1 MPDQPQSTPP
11 PAPQD
16 PGYRSVRDFLLYG
29 LSLPERALRS
39 AGGILGGTLRESA
52 SLLIPQAFRNS
63 RSYSVMV
70 QQMLD
75 FLAEDVGGVD
85 RPKDPDAPAKI
96 ENFVARKAVGNF
108 VEMAALATLH
118 LSPMML
124 LAVVSD
130 VAYGS
135 KTYLKELAGDLKRR
149 KVIAED
155 STIDS
160 LDDLLGAVASASA
173 SASGAIDS
181 PPLSVDGLKQTI
193 DQTRTAVAKIDPT
206 KVVPQAELKRLWD
219 DIHELAAGQGV
230 SPLAISGAMTLYV
243 LGKIASVGSGAL
255 STVTSA
261 GVLLDRHV
269 IEHYRTGLKNIWQKG
284 IYAALRE
291 TSKPYIEAVW
301 KNFSSQKET
310 ITEGLA
316 SGRLL
321 AEAWRVAHRWLG
333 PRIPQGEVMAVAE
346 SRPAEEH
353 RQRLVLDIEGMHC
366 AGCVAR
372 VEKALAG
379 VPGVLEARVNLVTH
393 QAGVELDPER
403 ATGED
408 LAGAVRASG
417 YSATVLSAGEEPAV
431 SLFEREAREAV
442 GWRRRFFVGAVL
454 LVPLLWLTYIAD
466 WTDLMRLAWQFALA
480 TPLQFY
486 VGWPYLAGAWR
497 GLRHAAANMDTLIAL
512 GTGAAYLAGV
522 WELLRHAFGPPTEH
536 AAMSAMYFADAA
548 MILTFISLGKFLEVK
563 ARGNASQAIRKLLD
577 LSPPEATVLRDGR
590 PERVAVGAV
599 PPGATILIRP
609 GEKIPLDAKVL
620 SGASSADQS
629 WLTGESIPV
638 DKQPGDEI
646 FAGTINLQGSLTAE
660 VLRPAA
666 RSALAQV
673 IDLVRRAQESKTD
686 VGRLADRVVA
696 RFVPVVLAIAA
707 ATLLIWGLAGDWPR
721 GLQCTVAVL
730 VVACPCALGLATPT
744 AVLVASGRGA
754 ENGILI
760 KDAHALE
767 LAAQIDT
774 VVLDKTGTVT
784 LGRPKVTA
792 VQPAVG
798 VSPEE
803 LLSTAAAAEQLSQHP
818 LAAAVVQEATARG
831 LDIPQAD
838 SLETLPGQGVRARR
852 GDLTILVGNE
862 KLMESEGVE
871 WRVTGGGRLS
881 PPATHHPPPA
891 THHPLFVAAGGRL
904 LGLLAVADPVAPHS
918 REAIAQL
925 QSLGLDV
932 QLLSGDRRAT
942 VESVARQVGI
952 EGVFAE
958 VLPRQ
963 KQAVVRRLQ
972 ESGRKVAM
980 VGDGINDAPA
990 LAAADLGVAIGS
1002 GADVAIE
1009 AAQIVLVAPDLRGL
1023 VRALALSRVTL
1034 RTIRQNLGWAFLYNL
1049 LLIPAAAGVF
1059 IPLFGFHV
1067 PPAAAA
1073 AAMAASSVSVV
1084 TNSLLLRR
1092 RKLAGE

>member
-1 MPDQPQSTPP
+1 MADEPQSTPP
-11 PAPQD
+11 PASPD
-16 PGYRSVRDFLLYG
+16 PGYARVRDFLLYG
-29 LSLPERALRS
+29 LSLPERTLRS
-39 AGGILGGTLRESA
+39 ASGILGGTLRESA
-52 SLLIPQAFRNS
+52 SLLIPQAFRS
-63 RSYSVMV
+63 SKTYSVMV

-75 FLAEDVGGVD
+75 FLAQDVGGVE
-85 RPKDPDAPAKI
+85 RPKDPNAPQKV
-96 ENFVARKAVGNF
+96 ENFVARKTVGNF

-135 KTYLKELAGDLKRR
+135 KTYLKELAGDLKRQ

-173 SASGAIDS
+173 TASGVIDT

-193 DQTRTAVAKIDPT
+193 DQTRSAVAKLDPT
-206 KVVPQAELKRLWD
+206 KVIPQAEIKRLWD
-219 DIHELAAGQGV
+219 DIHQAAARQGV
-230 SPLAISGAMTLYV
+230 NPLAISGAMTLFA
-243 LGKIASVGSGAL
+243 LGKIASLGRGAL

-261 GVLLDRHV
+261 GVLFDRHV
-269 IEHYRTGLKNIWQKG
+269 IEHYRAGLTDIWKKG
-284 IYAALRE
+284 LYAALRE

-301 KNFSSQKET
+301 NNFSSQKET

-333 PRIPQGEVMAVAE
+333 PRIPQSEAMTAVE
-346 SRPAEEH
+346 SPPA
-353 RQRLVLDIEGMHC
+353 QRHCQRVVLDIEGMHC

-379 VPGVLEARVNLVTH
+379 VPGVMQARVNLVTH
-393 QAGVELDPER
+393 QAGVEMDPGR
-403 ATGED
+403 ATGQD
-408 LAGAVRASG
+408 LEAAVRGAG
-417 YSATVLSAGEEPAV
+417 YSATVLSAARDPGA
-431 SLFEREAREAV
+431 SLFEREAREAA
-442 GWRRRFFVGAVL
+442 GWLRRFVVGAVL
-454 LVPLLWLTYIAD
+454 LLPILWLTYLAPG
-466 WTDLMRLAWQFALA
+466 TDLMRVAWQFVLA
-480 TPLQFY
+480 TPLQLY
-486 VGWPYLAGAWR
+486 VGWPYLTGAWR
-497 GLRHAAANMDTLIAL
+497 GVRRGAANMDTLIAL

-522 WELLRHAFGPPTEH
+522 WEVAHYAFLKFSAGHE
-536 AAMSAMYFADAA
+536 AMAGMYFADAA
-548 MILTFISLGKFLEVK
+548 MILTFISLGKFLETK
-563 ARGNASQAIRKLLD
+563 ARGRASQAIRKLLD

-590 PERVAVGAV
+590 PQRLGVGAV
-599 PPGATILIRP
+599 PAGETILVRP

-620 SGASSADQS
+620 SGASSVDQS

-638 DKQPGDEI
+638 DKQPGDEV

-666 RSALAQV
+666 KSALAQV
-673 IDLVRRAQESKTD
+673 IELVRRAQESKTD

-707 ATLLIWGLAGDWPR
+707 ATLLVWGLAGGDWPTAFE
-721 GLQCTVAVL
+721 CTVAVL

-767 LAAQIDT
+767 LGAQIDT
-774 VVLDKTGTVT
+774 IVLDKTGTVT
-784 LGRPKVTA
+784 LGRPAVTA
-792 VQPAVG
+792 VEPAEG

-803 LLSTAAAAEQLSQHP
+803 LLSTAATAEQLSQHP
-818 LAAAVVQEATARG
+818 LGAAVVREATARG
-831 LDIPQAD
+831 LVIPQAD
-838 SLETLPGQGVRARR
+838 SLETIPGQGVRVRR
-852 GDLTILVGNE
+852 GDVTILVGNE
-862 KLMESEGVE
+862 QLMASARVDFSGAGAAMESLRRNGQ
-871 WRVTGGGRLS
+871 T
-881 PPATHHPPPA
+881 
-891 THHPLFVAAGGRL
+891 PLLVAAGGRL
-904 LGLLAVADPVAPHS
+904 LGLVAVADQVAPHS
-918 REAIAQL
+918 GEAITQL
-925 QSLGLDV
+925 KSLGLDV
-932 QLLSGDRRAT
+932 QLLSGDHRAT

-952 EGVFAE
+952 DNVIAE
-958 VLPRQ
+958 VLPDE

-990 LAAADLGVAIGS
+990 LVAADLGVAIGS

-1009 AAQIVLVAPDLRGL
+1009 AAQIVLVAQDLRGL
-1023 VRALALSRVTL
+1023 VRALALSRAAL
-1034 RTIRQNLGWAFLYNL
+1034 RTIRQNLASSLLYNV
-1049 LLIPAAAGVF
+1049 LLIPAAAGLF
-1059 IPLFGFHV
+1059 IPFFGQDFHV

-1073 AAMAASSVSVV
+1073 AAMALSSVSVV

-1092 RKLAGE
+1092 KKLAGQR